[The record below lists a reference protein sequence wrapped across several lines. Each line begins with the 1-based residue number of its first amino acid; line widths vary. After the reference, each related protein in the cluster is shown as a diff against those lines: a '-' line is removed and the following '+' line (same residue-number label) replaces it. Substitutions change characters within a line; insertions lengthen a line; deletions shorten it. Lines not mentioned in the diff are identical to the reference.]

1 MAEKKEKITR
11 RFFLGILGKLAIV
24 GALLAETFG
33 AIKVFIPRILYEP
46 PAKFKVG
53 KPEDFPEGLT
63 FLPENKLYIVREGK
77 DFHSISAECT
87 HLFCVVDWKPD
98 SEEFYCSCHG
108 SVFTQEGVNL
118 TGPAP
123 KPLPWFSLAL
133 APDGNLLVD
142 SNEEVQRDYKFS
154 I

>member
-1 MAEKKEKITR
+1 MTR
-11 RFFLGILGKLAIV
+11 RFFLGILGKLTIV

-46 PAKFKVG
+46 PSRFKVG

-63 FLPENKLYIVREGK
+63 FLPETKLYIFRKGK
-77 DFHSISAECT
+77 NFQAVSAVCT
-87 HLFCVVDWKPD
+87 HLYCVVDWKPD

-108 SVFTQEGVNL
+108 SIFTKKGVNL

-142 SNEEVQRDYKFS
+142 SNEEVPLDYKFS